1 MTAPMVSDLDNVD
14 ILLVEDS
21 RLDAELTMRALK
33 KCSFRSKVHWV
44 QDGVDALDFVRCT
57 GAYEGRN
64 AAQRPKLVLLD
75 LKMPRLNGHDVVRE
89 LKSDQRTRG
98 IPIVVMT
105 SSNQS
110 RDITESYQL
119 GANGYVTKPIQFAD
133 LAEAITHI
141 ATYWLRVNQVP

>member
-1 MTAPMVSDLDNVD
+1 MYSDLDNID

-21 RLDAELTMRALK
+21 RLDAELTMRALM

-44 QDGVDALDFVRCT
+44 QDGVDALEFVRCI

-64 AAQRPKLVLLD
+64 ADQLPRLILLD

-89 LKSDQRTRG
+89 LKSDEKTRS

-105 SSNQS
+105 SSNQR

-119 GANGYVTKPIQFAD
+119 GANGYVTKPIQFSD
-133 LAEAITHI
+133 LSEAITHI